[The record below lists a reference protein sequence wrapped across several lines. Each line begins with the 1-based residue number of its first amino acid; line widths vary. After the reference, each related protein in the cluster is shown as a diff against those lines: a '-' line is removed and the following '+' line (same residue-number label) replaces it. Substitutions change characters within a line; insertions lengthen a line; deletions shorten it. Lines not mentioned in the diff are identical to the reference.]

1 MAIAKEQIRQII
13 AQNDI
18 SNVEDVYV
26 FMKEGFRDIL
36 KEVFEAEMDASLGYP
51 KNHKGDV
58 ESTNKR
64 NGHTPKTLKSR
75 FGELPIDVPRDREG
89 EFEPKLIPKY
99 QRDIS
104 GIEEQVIS
112 LYARGMSTRDIHDQ
126 VQDLYGIEMSAEM
139 VSKITDKIIPRIKEW
154 QSRPLDPVYPFVFMD
169 AIHYKIREDGRIL
182 SRAAYIIL
190 GVTVEG
196 YKEILS
202 ITVGANE
209 SSKFWL
215 GMMNDLK
222 NRGLKDVLFFCV
234 DGLPGFKEAIQ
245 AAYPQAEV
253 QRCIVHMLR
262 NSFQYVSYK
271 DLKKF
276 ASDFKAVY
284 KAPTEDAAL
293 AELAGVK
300 ETWGRRYP
308 YAISNWEN
316 NWEDLNSFFQFSDD
330 IRRIMYTTNILEA
343 VNRQYR
349 KVTKTKS
356 VFPSDGALEKMLY
369 LASENIAK
377 KWTQRYR
384 DWDQVLNQLILL
396 YKDRLTQYL

>member
-1 MAIAKEQIRQII
+1 MPIAKEQIRQII
-13 AQNDI
+13 TQNDI
-18 SNVEDVYV
+18 NSVEDVYA
-26 FMKEGFRDIL
+26 FMKEGFKDIL
-36 KEVFEAEMDASLGYP
+36 QEVFEAEMDASLGYP
-51 KNHKGDV
+51 KNHKEDV

-89 EFEPKLIPKY
+89 DFEPKLIPKY

-126 VQDLYGIEMSAEM
+126 IRDLYGIEMSAEM

-154 QSRPLDPVYPFVFMD
+154 QSRPLNPVYPFVFMD

-234 DGLPGFKEAIQ
+234 DGLSGFKEAIQ
-245 AAYPQAEV
+245 AAYPQAEI
-253 QRCIVHMLR
+253 QRCIIHMLR

-284 KAPTEDAAL
+284 KAPTEEVAL

-300 ETWGRRYP
+300 EIWGRRYP

-330 IRRIMYTTNILEA
+330 IRRIMYTTNIIEA

-396 YKDRLTQYL
+396 YEERLTQYL